1 MAQVALPHKRQKVAG
16 FLSLNRVTAQQAAD
30 AMGVP
35 VSRVRAIIK
44 GLTYPSPDE
53 LRMFSGL
60 CNDMPYQV
68 MFDKEML
75 AYVDNWPP
83 PRGGA
88 LQAAEI
94 KRLREKAGE

>member
-1 MAQVALPHKRQKVAG
+1 MAG
-16 FLSLNRVTAQQAAD
+16 FLNLNRVTAQQAAE
-30 AMGVP
+30 AMGI
-35 VSRVRAIIK
+35 SLGRVQSIIK
-44 GLTYPSPDE
+44 GVTYPSPDE

-68 MFDKEML
+68 MFEPEML

-88 LQAAEI
+88 AQAAEI